1 MHVTM
6 PEVSAVIPTRNRP
19 EWVYRA
25 MQSVLSQTHQNIE
38 AIVVI
43 DGPDPETESALKA
56 LRDPRVQVIALT
68 ENVGGS
74 EARNIGIRA
83 ARGEWIGLLDDDDLW
98 LPRKIEQQL
107 NRAKQSNAR
116 YPVISSRV
124 LGRTDKGDYPLPK
137 LVYDGGQPVGDYLFC
152 RNGFSNSNGLL
163 QTSTLLAPRV
173 FMLLQPFRRGL
184 KKHQDWDWILRAAQ
198 HPDCTIVML
207 PEVLSVFDMA
217 GVRKSVSRALAWKF
231 SADWARE
238 MRPFLSTRAYSHFI
252 AIYCVCSAAS
262 EKAGPGVY
270 LQLFRM
276 LIKEGRFSL
285 GAFGRF
291 ALYSLF
297 PASFR
302 EWVRQ
307 GFTVKS
313 RFLSR

>member
-1 MHVTM
+1 MHLTR

-19 EWVYRA
+19 ESVYRA
-25 MQSVLSQTHQNIE
+25 VQSVLSQTYQNIE

-43 DGPDPETESALKA
+43 DGPDPETERTLKA
-56 LRDPRVQVIALT
+56 LGDPRVQVIALM

-98 LPRKIEQQL
+98 LPRKLEQQL
-107 NRAKQSNAR
+107 DRAKQSKAR

-124 LGRTDKGDYPLPK
+124 LGRTDKGDYPIPRS
-137 LVYDGGQPVGDYLFC
+137 VYDGGQPVGDYLFC
-152 RNGFSNSNGLL
+152 RNGFSNSSGLL
-163 QTSTLLAPRV
+163 QTSTLLVPRA
-173 FMLLQPFRRGL
+173 FMLVQPFSRGL
-184 KKHQDWDWILRAAQ
+184 KRHQDWDWVLRAAQ
-198 HPDCTIVML
+198 HPECTIVML

-217 GVRKSVSRALAWKF
+217 GIRKSVSRALAWKF

-238 MRPFLSTRAYSHFI
+238 MRPFLSSRAYSHFI

-262 EKAGPGVY
+262 EKAGIGVY
-270 LQLFRM
+270 LQLFWM
-276 LIKEGRFSL
+276 LIKEGRFSP

-291 ALYSLF
+291 VMYSIF

-307 GFTVKS
+307 ELTVKS
-313 RFLSR
+313 RFHLR